1 MAKQILCQYTSC
13 ELEKCVNLLNY
24 SVRYIRRDATLMQR
38 GEGSSSLFLSIPTEA
53 APDLDPVMLADVGHD
68 ASDGLWEHLTT
79 HPP

>member
-1 MAKQILCQYTSC
+1 MQ
-13 ELEKCVNLLNY
+13 
-24 SVRYIRRDATLMQR
+24 LMQR